1 MVGCGRRC
9 GWENGECCLRERDI
23 HRHRS
28 RRQLQCS
35 SRCVSFCLSTPFR
48 RWQHCGASGNSTG
61 GVGSD
66 GGRDDSTGPGSKF
79 AQRNDGR
86 LLTRRLRRG
95 VQSANSRR
103 GTHSIR
109 WKRNWWNDP
118 ALLDRVGPKWE
129 YFEQL
134 CVAGRAELDSG
145 REPNR
150 RNDVEHLCGPGGE
163 QRKCYVPGDGN
174 LR

>member
-61 GVGSD
+61 G
-66 GGRDDSTGPGSKF
+66 GGGGGGGGCLPRPCAQF
-79 AQRNDGR
+79 APPTTPNLTPPPP
-86 LLTRRLRRG
+86 LLLAHFHHTT
-95 VQSANSRR
+95 Q
-103 GTHSIR
+103 
-109 WKRNWWNDP
+109 
-118 ALLDRVGPKWE
+118 
-129 YFEQL
+129 
-134 CVAGRAELDSG
+134 
-145 REPNR
+145 EP
-150 RNDVEHLCGPGGE
+150 
-163 QRKCYVPGDGN
+163 
-174 LR
+174 